1 MASDK
6 TLKQL
11 VLDALE
17 QEILQSIERLTK
29 GFENVRD
36 ASINAQGRM
45 ESRYDTIKEEQG
57 RLADSIGTQ
66 VLAQQTVLN
75 RLRYFKSQ
83 AGGDN
88 HVFVGS
94 GSLVKVTASYGDDYF
109 FVVEGGGGIS
119 VEVEGEEITCI
130 SPETP
135 IASALIGH
143 TLNDTVEFKRDQSTM
158 QLKIIE
164 LQ

>member
-11 VLDALE
+11 LLDALE
-17 QEILQSIERLTK
+17 QEILQSIERLTR
-29 GFENVRD
+29 GYDNVRD
-36 ASINAQGRM
+36 ASIKAQGRM

-57 RLADSIGTQ
+57 KLADSIGLQ

-83 AGGDN
+83 VGSDK
-88 HVFVGS
+88 HVFVAA
-94 GSLVKVTASYGDDYF
+94 GSLVKVAASYGHDYF

-119 VEVEGEEITCI
+119 VEVQGEEITCI
-130 SPETP
+130 SPETSV
-135 IASALIGH
+135 ASALLGH
-143 TLNDTVEFKRDQSTM
+143 CLNDTVEFKRDQSTM
-158 QLKIIE
+158 QLKIIG